1 MKWAFQYNIWYT
13 TSTRYTKLKMV
24 FHFGTRLSTTKGGKE
39 GRRRTVLIAVYQQQ
53 KNTNKNT
60 IGSASAKRNKP
71 RI

>member
-1 MKWAFQYNIWYT
+1 
-13 TSTRYTKLKMV
+13 MV

>member
-1 MKWAFQYNIWYT
+1 
-13 TSTRYTKLKMV
+13 MV
-24 FHFGTRLSTTKGGKE
+24 YHIDKVYQIENGISFWNSFVHNERREG